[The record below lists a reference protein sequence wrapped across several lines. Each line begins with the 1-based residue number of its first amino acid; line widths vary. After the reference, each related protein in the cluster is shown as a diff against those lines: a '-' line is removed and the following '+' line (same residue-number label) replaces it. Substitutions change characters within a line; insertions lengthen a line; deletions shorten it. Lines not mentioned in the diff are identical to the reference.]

1 MENTGVFDKKNCT
14 FSSIFII
21 DKDSTSMMFQR
32 EERTVVQ
39 HLESIADQIVD
50 FSCDSISLTKDF
62 MPVVDMKPDPT
73 MIDYWQTPY
82 IRNTKVQL

>member
-21 DKDSTSMMFQR
+21 DKDSTSMMFSN
-32 EERTVVQ
+32 EESKVVN

-50 FSCDSISLTKDF
+50 FSSDSISLTKGF
-62 MPVVDMKPDPT
+62 MPVVDMKHDPNI
-73 MIDYWQTPY
+73 MDKW
-82 IRNTKVQL
+82 